1 MRAVSHIA
9 IGVRD
14 MDKSLHFYRDL
25 LGLRV
30 TTDAMENVGGLKSL
44 FANDQ
49 KGKRRA
55 VYLRFEDGPHA
66 SFLVLS
72 QSPGAASGEP
82 IKLDQIGVHHF
93 AFWVDDLRERIERLR
108 AAGAPILAGPFES
121 DSVAYG
127 EPPGKKVL
135 TCLFS
140 DPDGIIVQYDQRVE

>member
-14 MDKSLHFYRDL
+14 MERSLRFYRDL
-25 LGLRV
+25 LGLKV
-30 TTDAMENVGGLKSL
+30 TLDTMENIGGLKTL
-44 FANDQ
+44 FANPQ

-55 VYLRFEDGPHA
+55 VYMRFEDGPHA

-72 QSPGAASGEP
+72 QHPGETAGEP
-82 IKLDQIGVHHF
+82 IKLDQVGVHHF
-93 AFWVDDLRERIERLR
+93 SFWVDDLRERVEKLR
-108 AAGAPILAGPFES
+108 AAGVPILVPPYES

-135 TCLFS
+135 TSLFQ
-140 DPDGIIVQYDQRVE
+140 DPDGIIVQFDQRL